1 MRGVQHDARIHDQP
15 HRAWWSAPTANRK
28 NNIST
33 DKRFVAIQNSTIK
46 PRQHH
51 CFTNGL
57 WCASNRTR
65 ITPHHLWKATTR
77 GRGEGGGREKGGAD
91 NISVTFGK
99 CTRQG
104 FAGTQ
109 SGSTGNPLYILRNLR
124 FLSYSVE
131 PHFREHH
138 LRGRHFSPRRIM
150 GTKFY
155 GRHLAI
161 LDAWRAARRSNPRPA
176 TPCLVG
182 CANRKLQK

>member
-15 HRAWWSAPTANRK
+15 HRAWRAAPTANCK

-33 DKRFVAIQNSTIK
+33 DKKFVAFQNSNIK
-46 PRQHH
+46 RQPH

-77 GRGEGGGREKGGAD
+77 GRGEGGGRREGGAD

-109 SGSTGNPLYILRNLR
+109 SGSTGNSPYILRNLR
-124 FLSYSVE
+124 FLSTLLS
-131 PHFREHH
+131 
-138 LRGRHFSPRRIM
+138 
-150 GTKFY
+150 GTPF
-155 GRHLAI
+155 
-161 LDAWRAARRSNPRPA
+161 
-176 TPCLVG
+176 
-182 CANRKLQK
+182 